1 MRVGA
6 GGSGVTGGDGG
17 GGERT
22 GAGRR
27 GADDLVARAGVGP
40 SDADDGRG
48 RAGVGPGDA
57 DGGRERVTVGPS
69 DAANGRERA
78 GADGGDPSAG
88 AARGAMVALAGLLVV
103 TVAWWALALWPVE
116 GVPPGWLERAR
127 AVCFNAGPSGLPDT
141 SGWMLLVGQP
151 IGMLAVLMVIAGDAV
166 RAALRRAFASPAGL
180 LGIAVAAGVLVGGV
194 VLAVV
199 RVVDAPRD
207 AEWLEAA
214 AARVPASY
222 PRLDRPLP
230 EVAGLVDHRGDV
242 FGWERVAGRP
252 ALLTFGFGHCAT
264 VCPMTVMAAREV
276 QDRFRAEGREMAL
289 VVITLDPWRD
299 TPARLPALARQFHL
313 VGGGGG
319 GGEVGGGGGCG
330 SGGEGEGVGVNGG
343 ERGDGSRGER
353 AGGIDAY
360 LVSGSV
366 EAVNAALDALQVGRE
381 RVVDTGDI
389 VHPALVYVVDANG
402 TMIYAA
408 SGHADLIEEL
418 ARRGAG

>member
-1 MRVGA
+1 
-6 GGSGVTGGDGG
+6 
-17 GGERT
+17 
-22 GAGRR
+22 
-27 GADDLVARAGVGP
+27 
-40 SDADDGRG
+40 
-48 RAGVGPGDA
+48 
-57 DGGRERVTVGPS
+57 
-69 DAANGRERA
+69 
-78 GADGGDPSAG
+78 
-88 AARGAMVALAGLLVV
+88 MVALAGLLVV

-141 SGWMLLVGQP
+141 SGWLLLVGQP

-230 EVAGLVDHRGDV
+230 EVEGLVDHRGDV

-252 ALLTFGFGHCAT
+252 ALLTFGFGHCTT
-264 VCPMTVMAAREV
+264 VCPLTVMAAREV
-276 QDRFRAEGREMAL
+276 QDRFRVEGREMAL

-319 GGEVGGGGGCG
+319 GVVARARVGT
-330 SGGEGEGVGVNGG
+330 EAGVSARAVLT
-343 ERGDGSRGER
+343 RTCFPVPSRRSTRRWTRSRWG
-353 AGGIDAY
+353 
-360 LVSGSV
+360 VSGSRTQ
-366 EAVNAALDALQVGRE
+366 ATSCIPRWSTWWTRTGR
-381 RVVDTGDI
+381 
-389 VHPALVYVVDANG
+389 
-402 TMIYAA
+402 
-408 SGHADLIEEL
+408 
-418 ARRGAG
+418 

>member
-1 MRVGA
+1 MRVG
-6 GGSGVTGGDGG
+6 TGGDAGDGRTRAGADVNGNGG
-17 GGERT
+17 GRQVGGDRSLAE
-22 GAGRR
+22 GR
-27 GADDLVARAGVGP
+27 ARAGEGR
-40 SDADDGRG
+40 SGGGRG
-48 RAGVGPGDA
+48 P
-57 DGGRERVTVGPS
+57 
-69 DAANGRERA
+69 ERA
-78 GADGGDPSAG
+78 GEDGGDPSEG
-88 AARGAMVALAGLLVV
+88 AARGAMAALAGLLVV

-141 SGWMLLVGQP
+141 SGWLLLVGQP

-252 ALLTFGFGHCAT
+252 ALLTFGFGHCTT

-276 QDRFRAEGREMAL
+276 QDRFRVEGRDMAL

-313 VGGGGG
+313 EGGGDGVGGGRSGDWGGG
-319 GGEVGGGGGCG
+319 GGE
-330 SGGEGEGVGVNGG
+330 SGG
-343 ERGDGSRGER
+343 ERGDGSGGEGGNGGRRAGVGAWESGGER
-353 AGGIDAY
+353 RDGNGGEGAGGIDAY

-381 RVVDTGDI
+381 RVEDTGDI